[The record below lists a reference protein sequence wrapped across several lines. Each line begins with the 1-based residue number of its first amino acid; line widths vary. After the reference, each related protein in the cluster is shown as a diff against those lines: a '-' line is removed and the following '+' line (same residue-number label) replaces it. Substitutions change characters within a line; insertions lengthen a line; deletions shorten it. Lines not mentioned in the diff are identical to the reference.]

1 MTFSRLSVNRIF
13 SFFLLW
19 FCNLLFSASL
29 IGQLPSYNFSWI
41 NGGHVIAIESSA
53 DGGYVILG
61 NWQDTQDLDPTL
73 GGNTASAGSYWSS
86 YVASVDSMG
95 SLNWIRTYVGST
107 STVLPGDLKLD
118 NEGNV
123 YFSLY
128 SIDETLDVDPTDEVL
143 TIFNGVNYNSA
154 AVIKLNQNG
163 DLAWA
168 NRIVSGQGYITPTRL
183 TIDNDVLIATGFLG
197 LGSGVT
203 GGYIFYGENSVCNC
217 SIPVIGNGGNTYGY
231 MVSWNVNSGVAIP
244 ESDGYSE
251 VRGSLPP
258 VVSIDNDGSRLVF
271 YHENGAGIGLGQLA
285 RYQSG
290 TSDLAWIQNNII
302 DSNPSNSNGVQY
314 YVSTVETDNAGNI
327 YLAGALGTQTGA
339 TGIVN
344 TNPITQIITS
354 SESQKCT
361 FVIKCSSSGNITK
374 AFHLPNS
381 INYLGPTSIPL
392 GLDAMAV
399 NRNTGELVIYGSP
412 GNIDLD
418 PSSGT
423 FQVPLSSTLSS
434 KFIAGYD
441 SDLNFSFGFAYDVT
455 WPTNLML
462 NDIELSTN
470 GKLYLCGTMD
480 NQIVDIDPGP
490 VTAPVTTNIDWAGF
504 LACYNFSDFDGDGIS
519 ASEGDCN
526 DQDGNA
532 GPASAELCNGLDD
545 NCNDQIDETFDTDN
559 DGYTTCQNDCNDN
572 DLSVFPGASDIDDGI
587 DNDCDLQVDENADAD
602 GDGVT
607 PDEGDCNDNLPGANP
622 GALEL
627 CNNEDDN
634 CNGVVDE
641 GFDFDQDTFTQCE
654 GDCDDSNAAINP
666 SMIDFNDNI
675 DNNCDGIVDENTDDD
690 GDGISQA
697 EGDCNDTNPNVS
709 PDAVEICDGMDNNC
723 NDAVDEGFDS
733 DSDGYTLCEGD
744 CNDALVS
751 VFPGANEVDDNLDN
765 DCDGSIDEGF
775 NEDADGDGY
784 SSTDGDCDDNS
795 ASINPGEVE
804 LCNAIDDNC
813 NSFIDEGFD
822 VDNDGYTICE
832 NDCND
837 SDSAINPG
845 AVEVDDSID
854 NNCDGVIDND
864 SSIDDDGDGLSEDE
878 GDCDD
883 TSISVGPDAPEVCN
897 GLDDNCNQQVDEGLD
912 CTEAPFF
919 IPNGISPNGDGIN
932 DYWQLN
938 GVEQYPECSVT
949 VVNRWGQVVFESLGY
964 AEPWRGYYQGE
975 LLPIGDYYYSIQLN
989 TESVFTGFISIK

>member
-1 MTFSRLSVNRIF
+1 MTFSRLIVNRLF
-13 SFFLLW
+13 SFFLLSLCL
-19 FCNLLFSASL
+19 FSFSASL
-29 IGQLPSYNFSWI
+29 IAQLPTYNFSWI
-41 NGGHVIAIESSA
+41 NGGHVIAVESNPN
-53 DGGYVILG
+53 GGYVILG
-61 NWQDTQDLDPTL
+61 NWRGTQDLDPTL
-73 GGNTASAGSYWSS
+73 GGFSVSAGPYSSS

-107 STVLPGDLKLD
+107 SEIEPCDLKLD
-118 NEGNV
+118 NAGNV
-123 YFSLY
+123 YFSLF
-128 SIDETLDVDPTDEVL
+128 SDDETLDVDPTNEVL
-143 TIFNGVNYNSA
+143 NIFNGVTHIGA

-163 DLAWA
+163 DLIWA
-168 NRIVSGQGYITPTRL
+168 NRIVSGQGSIKPTRL
-183 TIDNDVLIATGFLG
+183 TLDNNTVISTGYLG
-197 LGSGVT
+197 NGGGVS
-203 GGYIFYGENSVCNC
+203 GGYIVYGENSVCNC

-231 MVSWNVNSGVAIP
+231 MVSWSLDSGIAIP
-244 ESDGYSE
+244 QSEGYSE
-251 VRGSLPP
+251 VRGALPP
-258 VVSIDNDGSRLVF
+258 IVSVDNDDSRLVF
-271 YHENGAGIGLGQLA
+271 YHENGAGIGLGQLV

-290 TSDLAWIQNNII
+290 ASDIIWVQNNII
-302 DSNPSNSNGVQY
+302 DSNPSNSTGVDY
-314 YVSTVETDNAGNI
+314 YVSTLETDNMGNI
-327 YLAGALGTQTGA
+327 YIAGALGTQSGVTGV
-339 TGIVN
+339 IN
-344 TNPITQIITS
+344 TEPITQFSTTFIGS
-354 SESQKCT
+354 KST
-361 FVIKCSSSGNITK
+361 FVIKCSSLGYINK
-374 AFHLPNS
+374 AFYLPGSN
-381 INYLGPTSIPL
+381 NLGPTAIPL
-392 GLDAMAV
+392 DSDIMAV
-399 NRNTGELVIYGSP
+399 NANTGELVLFGGP
-412 GNIDLD
+412 ANIDLD
-418 PSSGT
+418 PSSST
-423 FQVPLSSTLSS
+423 FQITTASSSFS

-441 SDLNFSFGFAYDVT
+441 SDLNFDFGFGYELA
-455 WPTNLML
+455 WPTTMFL
-462 NDIELSTN
+462 NDIELSSN
-470 GKLYLCGTMD
+470 GKLFICGTMD
-480 NQIVDIDPGP
+480 NQLNDVDPGP
-490 VTAPVTTNIDWAGF
+490 VVAQLNTSIDWAGF
-504 LACYNFSDFDGDGIS
+504 LACYNFSDFDGDGIT
-519 ASEGDCN
+519 AEQGDCN

-532 GPASAELCNGLDD
+532 GPASVELCNGLDD
-545 NCNDQIDETFDTDN
+545 NCNNLIDETFDTDN

-587 DNDCDLQVDENADAD
+587 DNDCDLQIDENADAD

-641 GFDFDQDTFTQCE
+641 GFDFDQDMFTQCE

-666 SMIDFNDNI
+666 AMIDFNDNI
-675 DNNCDGIVDENTDDD
+675 DNNCDGSIDENTDDD

-697 EGDCNDTNPNVS
+697 EGDCNDTNPNIS
-709 PDAVEICDGMDNNC
+709 PDAAEVCDGMDNNC

-733 DSDGYTLCEGD
+733 DADGYTLCEGD
-744 CNDALVS
+744 CNDALIS

-775 NEDADGDGY
+775 DEDADGDGY
-784 SSTDGDCDDNS
+784 SLTDGDCDDNS
-795 ASINPGEVE
+795 ASINPGEIE

-975 LLPIGDYYYSIQLN
+975 LLPIGDYYYSIQLDA
-989 TESVFTGFISIK
+989 ESVFTGFISIK